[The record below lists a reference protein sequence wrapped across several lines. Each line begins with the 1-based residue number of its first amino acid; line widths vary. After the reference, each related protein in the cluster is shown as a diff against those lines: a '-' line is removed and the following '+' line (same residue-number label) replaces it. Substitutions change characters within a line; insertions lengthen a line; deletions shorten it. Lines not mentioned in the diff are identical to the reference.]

1 MVGGKLSPDMSSRTG
16 ARSRERADG
25 PLALVT
31 GATGGIGGAIARL
44 LAARGARV
52 ICTGRDTAR
61 AEAVAARLS
70 EESGTNC
77 LGHALDVTDRSS
89 LETLGGTVDDL
100 GGLDWLVNNA
110 GVAETAPL
118 LSAEGPALLRRLME
132 VNFHGAIRLFERFGP
147 GMLER
152 GHGRVVQIA
161 SSAALQGYPY
171 VSAYAATKHALLGW
185 SRSAALECAPK
196 GVAISTVCPH
206 YVDTPLTD
214 RSIETM
220 RAKTGRSEEDLR
232 AFVASQ
238 NPSGVIVRPEQ
249 VAEVT
254 ADLLGSSRSG
264 VVVELTGTAPITLD
278 EGVACAPSEVS

>member
-1 MVGGKLSPDMSSRTG
+1 MSSPSG
-16 ARSRERADG
+16 SRAGDR

-31 GATGGIGGAIARL
+31 GATGGIGGAIAQRL
-44 LAARGARV
+44 ASGGARV
-52 ICTGRDTAR
+52 ICTGRNAER
-61 AEAVAARLS
+61 AEAAAARLAGA
-70 EESGTNC
+70 SGGEC
-77 LGHALDVTDRSS
+77 IGHALDVTDQAS
-89 LETLGGTVDDL
+89 LDALAGTVEAH

-118 LSAEGPALLRRLME
+118 LSDESPALLRRLME
-132 VNFHGAIRLFERFGP
+132 VNFYGPLRLFERFGP
-147 GMLER
+147 AMLER
-152 GHGRVVQIA
+152 RYGRVVQIA

-196 GVAISTVCPH
+196 GVAVSTVCPH

-254 ADLLGSSRSG
+254 AELLGSDRSG
-264 VVVELTGTAPITLD
+264 VVIELTGADPITLD
-278 EGVACAPSEVS
+278 EGVACAPAEVS

>member
-1 MVGGKLSPDMSSRTG
+1 M
-16 ARSRERADG
+16 
-25 PLALVT
+25 T
-31 GATGGIGGAIARL
+31 GATGGIGGAIARR

-52 ICTGRDTAR
+52 VCTGRDAVR
-61 AEAVAARLS
+61 AEAIAARLA
-70 EESGTNC
+70 EESGAEC
-77 LGHALDVTDRSS
+77 FGHALDVTDPAS
-89 LETLGGTVDDL
+89 LESLERAVDGL

-118 LSAEGPALLRRLME
+118 VSAESPALLRRLLD
-132 VNFHGAIRLFERFGP
+132 VNFHGPIRLFERLGP
-147 GMLER
+147 GMLAR
-152 GHGRVVQIA
+152 GYGRVVQIA

-171 VSAYAATKHALLGW
+171 VSAYSASKHALLGW
-185 SRSAALECAPK
+185 SRAAALECAPK

-220 RAKTGRSEEDLR
+220 REKTGRSEEDLR

-254 ADLLGSSRSG
+254 ADLLGSDRSG
-264 VVVELTGTAPITLD
+264 VVIELTGDAPVTLE
-278 EGVACAPSEVS
+278 EGVACASSEVS

>member
-1 MVGGKLSPDMSSRTG
+1 MSSPTG
-16 ARSRERADG
+16 PGGSGGADR

-52 ICTGRDTAR
+52 ICTGRDAAR
-61 AEAVAARLS
+61 AEEVASRLS
-70 EESGTNC
+70 RESGTEC
-77 LGHALDVTDRSS
+77 LGHALDLTDAASV
-89 LETLGGTVDDL
+89 EALGRAVDGL

-110 GVAETAPL
+110 GVADTAPL
-118 LSAEGPALLRRLME
+118 LSTESPALLRRLMD
-132 VNFHGAIRLFERFGP
+132 VNLHGAVRLFERFGP

-152 GHGRVVQIA
+152 GYGRVVQIA

-171 VSAYAATKHALLGW
+171 VSAYSATKHALLGW

-264 VVVELTGTAPITLD
+264 VVIELAGAAPITL
-278 EGVACAPSEVS
+278 EQGVACAPSEVS

>member
-1 MVGGKLSPDMSSRTG
+1 MSSPTG
-16 ARSRERADG
+16 STGRGSADA

-31 GATGGIGGAIARL
+31 GATGGIGGAIALR

-52 ICTGRDTAR
+52 ICTGRDAAR
-61 AEAVAARLS
+61 AEAVAAELA
-70 EESGTNC
+70 EESGAEC
-77 LGHALDVTDRSS
+77 IGHALDVTDPAS
-89 LETLGGTVDDL
+89 LEALERAIDGL

-118 LSAEGPALLRRLME
+118 LAAESPALLRRLLD
-132 VNFHGAIRLFERFGP
+132 VNFHGPIRLFERFGP
-147 GMLER
+147 GMLAR
-152 GHGRVVQIA
+152 GYGRVVQIA

-171 VSAYAATKHALLGW
+171 VSAYSASKHALLGW

-220 RAKTGRSEEDLR
+220 REKTGRSEEDLR

-254 ADLLGSSRSG
+254 ADLLGSDRSG
-264 VVVELTGTAPITLD
+264 VVIELTGDAPVTLE
-278 EGVACAPSEVS
+278 EGVACASSEVS

>member
-1 MVGGKLSPDMSSRTG
+1 MSSPTG
-16 ARSRERADG
+16 SRGSGSADR

-31 GATGGIGGAIARL
+31 GATGGIGGSIARR

-52 ICTGRDTAR
+52 ICTGRDAVR
-61 AEAVAARLS
+61 AEAIAAQLA
-70 EESGTNC
+70 EESGAEC
-77 LGHALDVTDRSS
+77 FGHALDVTDPASLDS
-89 LETLGGTVDDL
+89 LERAVEGL

-118 LSAEGPALLRRLME
+118 LSAESPALLHRLMD
-132 VNFHGAIRLFERFGP
+132 VNFRGPLELFERFGP
-147 GMLER
+147 GMFAR
-152 GHGRVVQIA
+152 GYGRVVQIA
-161 SSAALQGYPY
+161 SSAALGGYPY
-171 VSAYAATKHALLGW
+171 VSAYSASKHALLGW

-220 RAKTGRSEEDLR
+220 REKTGRSEEDLR

-254 ADLLGSSRSG
+254 ADLLGSDRSG
-264 VVVELTGTAPITLD
+264 VVIELTGDAPVTLE
-278 EGVACAPSEVS
+278 EGVACASSEVS